1 MVSRRRSMSIT
12 ASPVQKKRKAVL
24 IVKSI
29 RYGTLVLIK
38 SSISIREHLQGTL
51 LVTLRDSRMPI
62 DENEIQRKFS
72 QFGDIK
78 NIRPVDGR
86 SDQRLVEM
94 YDTRV
99 CPGFSRLVVFLRH

>member
-1 MVSRRRSMSIT
+1 MFIT
-12 ASPVQKKRKAVL
+12 ASPDQKRLRAVL

-29 RYGTLVLIK
+29 RYAALLNEE
-38 SSISIREHLQGTL
+38 SLFMREPLQGTL

-72 QFGDIK
+72 QFGDVK
-78 NIRPVDGR
+78 NTRPVDGR
-86 SDQRLVEM
+86 LDQRLVEM

-99 CPGFSRLVVFLRH
+99 SPRISKLFG